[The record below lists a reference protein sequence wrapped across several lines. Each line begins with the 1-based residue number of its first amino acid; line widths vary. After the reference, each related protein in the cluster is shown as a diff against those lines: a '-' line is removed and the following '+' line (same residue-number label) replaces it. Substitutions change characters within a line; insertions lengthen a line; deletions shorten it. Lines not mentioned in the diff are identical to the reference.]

1 MSPTSVTPTH
11 SPPPPQESAAS
22 GTPTVAA
29 EIPKPVAA
37 PLRAGAMRGYYV
49 VHVLAALFPLGVA
62 CAVYG
67 TRTIGTV
74 LLVLAAATLA
84 TFCWRRI
91 GMRGHALHYPHVLW
105 LALLLGMLLPPHLL
119 SDGVKGFFTLPPYA
133 WTIPI
138 SGAFLLVLFLW
149 LLGGVGYARF
159 HPVLLVL
166 LLLVIFYHDALR
178 PRLILH
184 RSHMLT
190 GNLTDVGG
198 ELADSRA
205 TRDEPWIRWRE
216 TAANHSVFVKSP
228 AAYSLSN
235 YTRERTVEE
244 GSRVAIENVIQDAL
258 PPLEDLVIAGHPG
271 SIGSSSAIAVIVGG
285 LFLVYRGI
293 IDYRV
298 PLLVVMAAFA
308 ALLVLPVPIVISD
321 TGTQWE
327 PLIMPRINQD
337 LPVIITF
344 INYEMLAT
352 PLLFMAFF
360 LAGSPPVCP
369 TSARAR
375 LVYATVVGILAAAL
389 QLYISAPF
397 GAYLALGLGGM
408 LTPWLDKVLRTKPIV

>member
-1 MSPTSVTPTH
+1 MSSSSITPTH
-11 SPPPPQESAAS
+11 SPPPPPEPAAS
-22 GTPTVAA
+22 GTPTVAT
-29 EIPKPVAA
+29 ETPRPVAA
-37 PLRAGAMRGYYV
+37 SLRAGAMRGYYV

-74 LLVLAAATLA
+74 LLVLAAAALA

-119 SDGVKGFFTLPPYA
+119 SDGVKGFFTLPPHA

-184 RSHMLT
+184 RSHMLS

-244 GSRVAIENVIQDAL
+244 GSRVAIENMIQDAL

-271 SIGSSSAIAVIVGG
+271 PIGSSSAIAVIVGG

-352 PLLFMAFF
+352 PLLFTAFF
-360 LAGSPPVCP
+360 LAGSAPVCP
-369 TSARAR
+369 TSSRAR